1 MADPQYS
8 VKKIT
13 DLTTNPSTNDSD
25 LYVLGNQGTATMRK
39 ITFSTIA
46 SAILNKLTSFT
57 FNSLT
62 TSSKNLPGAVNELN
76 TNSGGSV
83 VTRSLTASDY
93 DAQSPSSDHLRT
105 MWGIVD
111 NYGIVSFDTSWI
123 RLQLRT
129 NGSTM
134 QCRARYGQGNPTA
147 WTDLWRANTLTTVNL
162 SKASIAKTTKTTVGT
177 ITLGAGTY
185 MVVSYLNLSKS
196 GTSSYNHDVTGSV
209 VGSRVVRSTEMNGG
223 GSCNV
228 GFYNGNQTL
237 TVSIYTVTVDNFTAT
252 GAIQAMKLT

>member
-76 TNSGGSV
+76 TKFTNNTSRTLIGDISPTAQTAYTLSESV
-83 VTRSLTASDY
+83 RNFYYIEVIFR
-93 DAQSPSSDHLRT
+93 
-105 MWGIVD
+105 
-111 NYGIVSFDTSWI
+111 
-123 RLQLRT
+123 
-129 NGSTM
+129 NGS
-134 QCRARYGQGNPTA
+134 YGNFVNRIMSTDSLGIGHAETLSFTA
-147 WTDLWRANTLTTVNL
+147 YN
-162 SKASIAKTTKTTVGT
+162 S
-177 ITLGAGTY
+177 
-185 MVVSYLNLSKS
+185 
-196 GTSSYNHDVTGSV
+196 SSYNFYAECGFIADTSFRISTFRSTGWTINKVYV
-209 VGSRVVRSTEMNGG
+209 VGISRV
-223 GSCNV
+223 GS
-228 GFYNGNQTL
+228 
-237 TVSIYTVTVDNFTAT
+237 
-252 GAIQAMKLT
+252 